1 MTEDVVCAGNLR
13 PECHVVALVHTRVW
27 LIIYPYSPE
36 NGMAVSAVV
45 YKHVKCDLCE
55 VGGKKS
61 RLYGI

>member
-1 MTEDVVCAGNLR
+1 M
-13 PECHVVALVHTRVW
+13 ALVCTRVW

>member
-1 MTEDVVCAGNLR
+1 M
-13 PECHVVALVHTRVW
+13 ALVCTRVW

-55 VGGKKS
+55 VGGKKIEVVWNLKILLFFFS
-61 RLYGI
+61 LLSC